1 MKTIRISE
9 EVYDAIT
16 ALMKVRETDDDVMR
30 RVLKISS
37 NDRQTNGSSASEQRR
52 YGWKERRATDRMTQT
67 VKNNKLI
74 LEFDSGARF
83 EKTLPPKENRAAIR
97 KLRDEAV
104 EFVKSNGGT
113 EGQEKAAIR
122 ALTSRGYHIAKV
134 DISEFV

>member
-1 MKTIRISE
+1 MKMIRISE
-9 EVYDAIT
+9 EVWTAI
-16 ALMKVRETDDDVMR
+16 AAHGKFGETEDDVLR
-30 RVLKISS
+30 RVFKISPNS
-37 NDRQTNGSSASEQRR
+37 QTNTSLTNGQKQ

-67 VKNNKLI
+67 VRNNKLI

-83 EKTLPPKENRAAIR
+83 EKSLPPKKDRAAVR

-104 EFVKSNGGT
+104 EFVKSSGGT

-134 DISEFV
+134 DIEDFI